1 MRFLIIFKGNMSQ
14 RAWVALEEGFNL
26 WAISNLEKQ
35 KEKKNKEMQN
45 LNSDWDLEPLSDISQ
60 INW

>member
-45 LNSDWDLEPLSDISQ
+45 LNSD
-60 INW
+60 